1 MSSEMVEMLCEQMDF
16 KTLSRY
22 MRTSFKNKEIC
33 GKVFEK
39 RKKEDIQRLIRVYP
53 FSHKRSPFSAEVFQ
67 AEDFQAIF
75 DEIIKRAE
83 QDNELYKIKYLDKQT
98 YEEYATLKHIPI
110 SDVYFQGNIYR
121 GFLAAQKYL
130 WDMSLYDNYNLFN
143 VIMNKAIEEYIADED
158 DNLILWAE
166 EKVVETENIELD
178 FIFKNPKF
186 FEYIVDGLAES
197 HLQYSNPGLIE
208 VSMENPQI
216 L

>member
-1 MSSEMVEMLCEQMDF
+1 MDLGSMSSEMVEMLCEQMDF

-22 MRTSFKNKEIC
+22 MQTSFQNKEIC
-33 GKVFEK
+33 EKVFEK
-39 RKKEDIQRLIRVYP
+39 RKKDDI
-53 FSHKRSPFSAEVFQ
+53 
-67 AEDFQAIF
+67 
-75 DEIIKRAE
+75 
-83 QDNELYKIKYLDKQT
+83 
-98 YEEYATLKHIPI
+98 
-110 SDVYFQGNIYR
+110 
-121 GFLAAQKYL
+121 
-130 WDMSLYDNYNLFN
+130 
-143 VIMNKAIEEYIADED
+143 
-158 DNLILWAE
+158 LILWAE

>member
-1 MSSEMVEMLCEQMDF
+1 M
-16 KTLSRY
+16 
-22 MRTSFKNKEIC
+22 
-33 GKVFEK
+33 
-39 RKKEDIQRLIRVYP
+39 IRVYP